1 MARVGSDR
9 LKQSARSIDDMER
22 ALSSGNQTARNDRRR
37 LTANFINTI
46 AAALVIT
53 GSVVPVISL
62 TYSLATPQTRYWPVF
77 LLSWLTVGI
86 AMHMIARRVLSGVE
100 E

>member
-1 MARVGSDR
+1 MTIKRGKRAQATQWREVLTAR
-9 LKQSARSIDDMER
+9 
-22 ALSSGNQTARNDRRR
+22 NQTARNDRRR

-53 GSVVPVISL
+53 GKVVPVISL
-62 TYSLATPQTRYWPVF
+62 TYRLATPQTRYWPVF
-77 LLSWLTVGI
+77 LLAWLTVGI
-86 AMHMIARRVLSGVE
+86 AMHMTARRVLSGVE

>member
-1 MARVGSDR
+1 MT
-9 LKQSARSIDDMER
+9 
-22 ALSSGNQTARNDRRR
+22 SGNLTARNDRRR

-62 TYSLATPQTRYWPVF
+62 TYSLPTPKTGFWPVF
-77 LLSWLTVGI
+77 LLVWLTIGI
-86 AMHMIARRVLSGVE
+86 ATHMTARRVLSGVE